1 MSQDATHAEV
11 MLGTIAAS
19 YNHEVEANANME
31 KKQQRK
37 KCLLCLS
44 MCHWG
49 TTYLTFIHLL
59 ISSMDIH
66 QLSNIYKT

>member
-37 KCLLCLS
+37 KCEHSLNS
-44 MCHWG
+44 W
-49 TTYLTFIHLL
+49 
-59 ISSMDIH
+59 
-66 QLSNIYKT
+66 NN